1 MTRTPLWTA
10 IAEDLRS
17 SIAAG
22 RYAEGDRLPTEAELS
37 ARFGVNRHT
46 VRRALADLADCGM
59 VVSRRGAGVFVAG
72 KPPLDYALGRRVR
85 FNRNLA
91 SAGRSSGRK
100 ILMMATRHA
109 DAQEAEALKLD
120 EGSLVHVCEGISY
133 ADDQPL
139 ATYRTVFPAD
149 RFPGLQEV
157 MERVNSV
164 TLMLTEYGITD
175 YVRVDTRLTAKRAT
189 AVQAVHLKIREGD
202 PILRT
207 VSINA
212 DPEGVPVEYGHTWFV
227 GDRVTLTI
235 APD

>member
-1 MTRTPLWTA
+1 MSRTPLWTA

-22 RYAEGDRLPTEAELS
+22 RYSEGDRLPTEAELS

-46 VRRALADLADCGM
+46 VRRALAAMADSGM

-100 ILMMATRHA
+100 ILLMTTRHA
-109 DAQEAEALKLD
+109 DAQEAEALQLPV
-120 EGSLVHVCEGISY
+120 GASVHVCEGVSY

-149 RFPGLQEV
+149 RFPGMLAI

-164 TLMLTEYGITD
+164 TQVMVEFGIPD
-175 YVRVDTRLTAKRAT
+175 YVRIDTRLTAKRAT
-189 AVQAVHLKIREGD
+189 AVQALHLKIREGD
-202 PILRT
+202 PILRA

-212 DPEGVPVEYGHTWFV
+212 DPDGVPVEYGHTWFA
-227 GDRVTLTI
+227 GDRITLTV